1 MNTYH
6 ILPLVAATF
15 CLILIV
21 LVLRRNYKS
30 SAHRIFFCFLLSM
43 GLWGFIIFGMRAS
56 PDLEYALPWD
66 RAVAPAVAFTAVFY
80 YHFTLAYTNIK
91 PRIRGLL
98 HTAYAFAFLV
108 LAFAPTELLVTGMQ
122 LKPYGYAPVL
132 GPAFFPFFIGTYIFV
147 TLGIV
152 NLARAYKL
160 SHLYEARNRYLYLI
174 IATIISLVGGAFDIL
189 PTLGLPLYPG
199 AIIGN
204 IIFCLLTS
212 VAVLKYHLL
221 DIHIVVRKGTAYLLM
236 STMVAMLYV
245 GAIFLFHAIFE
256 EIIPVWAYFIFIL
269 LLALVLQPLWHRVQR
284 FVNRWFYRE
293 RYDFLSE
300 LEYFS
305 REAHDISDP
314 KQLGSS
320 LVKLIG
326 RALQTSS
333 VHLLLLS
340 QSGDFTVISSTGK
353 NTAQLT
359 LKSRSP
365 LLRWLRSSKGLLYHQ
380 DLDIIPQL
388 QSLTVKEKKE
398 LENIGVE
405 LFVPLKTKKIELVG
419 LVLLGKKLS
428 QQPYSEEDER
438 LVLTVASRVA
448 IELENARLY
457 TLETT
462 MRKELQRQ
470 DEQKTEFLHSV
481 AHELKTPLTAII
493 SSSELIGTE
502 MSSTTLSQRQRLA
515 RNISRSAWL
524 MERRVAELLDLAKMQ
539 LGDLQLKLEPLEIG
553 VIIEEVTSQLI
564 PLFKNKGQSL
574 KLEIPGCLS
583 PVKADREKIEQVL
596 LNLLSN
602 ANKFSPTGGNIMLRA
617 KEVDDRIVVEVK
629 DSAPVI
635 TEEEKEK
642 LFEPYYRGGD
652 ADVRERIPG
661 LGLGLAISKKL
672 VELHQGKIWV
682 ESEPGKGNSFIF
694 SIPTRNREQRGLDHS
709 SLAPQDRR

>member
-1 MNTYH
+1 M
-6 ILPLVAATF
+6 
-15 CLILIV
+15 
-21 LVLRRNYKS
+21 
-30 SAHRIFFCFLLSM
+30 
-43 GLWGFIIFGMRAS
+43 
-56 PDLEYALPWD
+56 D
-66 RAVAPAVAFTAVFY
+66 
-80 YHFTLAYTNIK
+80 
-91 PRIRGLL
+91 
-98 HTAYAFAFLV
+98 
-108 LAFAPTELLVTGMQ
+108 
-122 LKPYGYAPVL
+122 
-132 GPAFFPFFIGTYIFV
+132 
-147 TLGIV
+147 
-152 NLARAYKL
+152 
-160 SHLYEARNRYLYLI
+160 
-174 IATIISLVGGAFDIL
+174 
-189 PTLGLPLYPG
+189 
-199 AIIGN
+199 
-204 IIFCLLTS
+204 
-212 VAVLKYHLL
+212 
-221 DIHIVVRKGTAYLLM
+221 
-236 STMVAMLYV
+236 
-245 GAIFLFHAIFE
+245 
-256 EIIPVWAYFIFIL
+256 
-269 LLALVLQPLWHRVQR
+269 
-284 FVNRWFYRE
+284 RWFYRE
-293 RYDFLSE
+293 RYDFLRE
-300 LEYFS
+300 LESFS

-326 RALQTSS
+326 RALQTSG

-359 LKSRSP
+359 LKSHSP
-365 LLRWLRSSKGLLYHQ
+365 LLRWLQSNKGLLYHQ

-405 LFVPLKTKKIELVG
+405 LFIPLKSKRDELVG
-419 LVLLGKKLS
+419 LVLLGEKLS

-438 LVLTVASRVA
+438 LVLTVASRMA

-457 TLETT
+457 NLETT

-553 VIIEEVTSQLI
+553 VIIEEVTSQLL

-574 KLEIPGCLS
+574 KLEIPDCLS
-583 PVKADREKIEQVL
+583 PVKADRGKIEQVL

-602 ANKFSPTGGNIMLRA
+602 ANKFSPTGGNITLRA

-652 ADVRERIPG
+652 ADERARIPG

>member
-1 MNTYH
+1 MSFYVL
-6 ILPLVAATF
+6 LPLFAFALCNVLALVVLLRDYRSLVHQTF
-15 CLILIV
+15 ALFLI
-21 LVLRRNYKS
+21 
-30 SAHRIFFCFLLSM
+30 FG
-43 GLWGFIIFGMRAS
+43 GLWDFAIFGMRAS
-56 PDLEYALPWD
+56 PDLGHALAWEK
-66 RAVAPAVAFTAVFY
+66 AVLIAISITAIFLY
-80 YHFTLAYTNIK
+80 RFSLAY
-91 PRIRGLL
+91 RHIRLSKVHRLAIYLFPVLVVIFTPMGL
-98 HTAYAFAFLV
+98 V
-108 LAFAPTELLVTGMQ
+108 VSGMQ
-122 LKPYGYAPVL
+122 LKPYGYAPVP
-132 GPAFFPFFIGTYIFV
+132 GPLFFPVAIGFYLFAM
-147 TLGIV
+147 LALN
-152 NLARAYKL
+152 NLVKSYKA
-160 SHLYEARNRYLYLI
+160 SASYDERNRNSYIIVGLSCSLI
-174 IATIISLVGGAFDIL
+174 GGIADVL
-189 PTLGLPLYPG
+189 PMFGLPLYPG

-204 IIFCLLTS
+204 IVFCLLTA
-212 VAVLKYHLL
+212 VAIMKYHLL
-221 DIHIVVRKGTAYLLM
+221 DIHIIIRKGTAYLLM

-245 GAIFLFHAIFE
+245 GAIFLFHTIFE
-256 EIIPVWAYFIFIL
+256 EVIPVWAYFIFLL

-305 REAHDISDP
+305 QETHDISDL

-326 RALQTSS
+326 RALQTSG

-359 LKSRSP
+359 LRSHSP
-365 LLRWLRSSKGLLYHQ
+365 FLRWLQSNKGLLYYQ

-388 QSLTVKEKKE
+388 QSLTVKEKNE

-405 LFVPLKTKKIELVG
+405 LFIPLKTKKDELVG

-438 LVLTVASRVA
+438 LVLTIASRMA

-457 TLETT
+457 NLETM

-502 MSSTTLSQRQRLA
+502 ISSTTLSQRQRLA

-524 MERRVAELLDLAKMQ
+524 MEKRVAELLDLAKMQ

-553 VIIEEVTSQLI
+553 VIIEEVASQLL
-564 PLFKNKGQSL
+564 PLFKNKEQSL
-574 KLEIPGCLS
+574 KLEIPDCLS

-602 ANKFSPTGGNIMLRA
+602 ANKFSPTGGNITLRA

-642 LFEPYYRGGD
+642 LFESYYRGGD
-652 ADVRERIPG
+652 ADERARIPG

-694 SIPTRNREQRGLDHS
+694 SIPTRNREQRELDHS

>member
-1 MNTYH
+1 MNTYL
-6 ILPLVAATF
+6 ILPLVSALL
-15 CLILIV
+15 CLILTV
-21 LVLRRNYKS
+21 LVLHRDHRS
-30 SAHRIFFCFLLSM
+30 FTHRIFSCFLLSM
-43 GLWGFIIFGMRAS
+43 GLWGFIVFGMRAS
-56 PDLEYALPWD
+56 PDLEHALPWD
-66 RAVAPAVAFTAVFY
+66 RAIPVVATLSAVFY
-80 YHFTLAYTNIK
+80 YHFTLAYTNIRPIK
-91 PRIRGLL
+91 GLL
-98 HTAYAFAFLV
+98 HAAYAFAFLM
-108 LAFAPTELLVTGMQ
+108 LALAPTELLIPSMQ

-132 GPAFFPFFIGTYIFV
+132 GPAFPLFLIGSYLFV
-147 TLGIV
+147 ILGIV
-152 NLARAYKL
+152 NLVRAYKL
-160 SHLYEARNRYLYLI
+160 SHLYEARNRYLYLTAGAI
-174 IATIISLVGGAFDIL
+174 FSMVGGAFDIL
-189 PTLGLPLYPG
+189 PTFGLPLYPG

-221 DIHIVVRKGTAYLLM
+221 DIHIVVRKGAAYFLV
-236 STMVAMLYV
+236 SAMVAIPYV
-245 GAIFLFHAIFE
+245 VVIILFHQLLGQAIPF
-256 EIIPVWAYFIFIL
+256 WSYFIFLL

-305 REAHDISDP
+305 QETHDISDL

-326 RALQTSS
+326 RALQTSG

-359 LKSRSP
+359 LRSHSP
-365 LLRWLRSSKGLLYHQ
+365 FLRWLQSNKGLLYYQ

-388 QSLTVKEKKE
+388 QSLTVKEKNE

-405 LFVPLKTKKIELVG
+405 LFIPLKTKKDELVG

-438 LVLTVASRVA
+438 LVLTIASRMA

-457 TLETT
+457 NLETM

-502 MSSTTLSQRQRLA
+502 ISSTTLSQRQRLA

-524 MERRVAELLDLAKMQ
+524 MEKRVAELLDLAKMQ

-553 VIIEEVTSQLI
+553 AIIEEVASQLL
-564 PLFKNKGQSL
+564 PLFKNKEQSL
-574 KLEIPGCLS
+574 KLEIPDCLS

-602 ANKFSPTGGNIMLRA
+602 ANKFSPTGGNITLRA

-642 LFEPYYRGGD
+642 LFESYYRGGD
-652 ADVRERIPG
+652 ADERARIPG

-694 SIPTRNREQRGLDHS
+694 SIPTRNREQRELDHS